1 MWSGGQRRN
10 ITLAPVLLLF
20 LLFLHSADAPCC
32 LELFFFP
39 SRFSLQEWR
48 VHSSHT
54 AGPVR
59 GNAQSSPKVHQI
71 RNSSVP
77 ALQCLLRGGI
87 FRGALD
93 TQGKENNREEQS
105 FDFMSGGEMEGEV
118 EGLLFINI
126 LEERKKH
133 PPLTLSLDFTSDRVS
148 LDN

>member
-1 MWSGGQRRN
+1 M
-10 ITLAPVLLLF
+10 
-20 LLFLHSADAPCC
+20 
-32 LELFFFP
+32 
-39 SRFSLQEWR
+39 
-48 VHSSHT
+48 HSSHT

-71 RNSSVP
+71 RSSSVP

-126 LEERKKH
+126 LQEKKKKQ